1 MATVK
6 GISEVTKEL
15 RKFGADI
22 QKLIDAET
30 EDIANQ
36 ISGDAKK
43 LAPKNFGKLAQSIS
57 SEKAEGGQYR
67 ITVNQR
73 YGAYMEFG
81 TGTKVKVP
89 AEFQEIASQFKGTGR
104 GPQLQGQSFDDG
116 LNSIIEWCRHKGIP
130 IIQAKWIFLK
140 ILGAG
145 VNPQPFLYPA
155 WTKGKKDYLQRLTS
169 ILNKYNKKI

>member
-1 MATVK
+1 MAAVK

-15 RKFGADI
+15 RKFGAEV
-22 QKLIDAET
+22 QKIINAET
-30 EDIANQ
+30 NDIADQ
-36 ISGDAKK
+36 IAGDAKR
-43 LAPKNFGKLAQSIS
+43 LAPKNFGKLAQSVSNTKI
-57 SEKAEGGQYR
+57 KPDQYK
-67 ITVNQR
+67 ITVNEM

-89 AEFQEIASQFKGTGR
+89 AEFSDMAATFKGGTG
-104 GPQLQGQSFDDG
+104 QTFAQG
-116 LNSIIEWCRHKGIP
+116 LEAIKIWCRHKGIDEKAAYP
-130 IIQAKWIFLK
+130 IFAK

-155 WTKGKKDYLQRLTS
+155 WTKGKKDYLQRLTA